1 MNDVQLRLTQDEADA
16 LYSLL
21 TDELPVLRY
30 EVARTE
36 NKEFRKWLADR
47 RDRLESLCGQLEPAR
62 KHRTAQTQASPDA
75 ASEPGGM

>member
-1 MNDVQLRLTQDEADA
+1 MNELQLKLSAEQAEA

-47 RDRLESLCGQLEPAR
+47 RDRLESLCGQLEPYR
-62 KHRTAQTQASPDA
+62 EQRTARAEASPDA

>member
-1 MNDVQLRLTQDEADA
+1 MSDVQLNLTRDQADA

-36 NKEFRKWLADR
+36 NREFRKWLADR
-47 RDRLESLCGQLEPAR
+47 RDRLESLCGQLEPIHER
-62 KHRTAQTQASPDA
+62 RTARADASADT

>member
-1 MNDVQLRLTQDEADA
+1 MNDVQLQLTADEAEA

-36 NKEFRKWLADR
+36 NREFRKWLADR
-47 RDRLESLCGQLEPAR
+47 RDRLEGICGQLEPTHRAR
-62 KHRTAQTQASPDA
+62 PATAQASPDA